1 MNGYYWK
8 VESTHSST
16 ILLLLF
22 SLLASI
28 SLTPWEFVDC
38 QSLFPDEN
46 LDFSGI
52 SKVSQEQS
60 PASNVSTPIASPAN
74 PRHSW
79 SHHLPFEVFFPQSIN
94 SGMALATVMRC

>member
-8 VESTHSST
+8 VESTHSLT

-28 SLTPWEFVDC
+28 SLTPWEFIDC

-46 LDFSGI
+46 LDFLGI
-52 SKVSQEQS
+52 SKVSQKHS
-60 PASNVSTPIASPAN
+60 SASSVSALIASPAK

-79 SHHLPFEVFFPQSIN
+79 SHHLPFEVFFPQSVN
-94 SGMALATVMRC
+94 PGMALPTVMRC

>member
-1 MNGYYWK
+1 MNGNYWK
-8 VESTHSST
+8 VQSTHSSK

-28 SLTPWEFVDC
+28 CLTPSEFIDC

-46 LDFSGI
+46 LDFLAIAGG
-52 SKVSQEQS
+52 SQKQS
-60 PASNVSTPIASPAN
+60 PAPSVSTPIASPAN

-79 SHHLPFEVFFPQSIN
+79 SHHFEICLPQLIN
-94 SGMALATVMRC
+94 SRTALTTILRC